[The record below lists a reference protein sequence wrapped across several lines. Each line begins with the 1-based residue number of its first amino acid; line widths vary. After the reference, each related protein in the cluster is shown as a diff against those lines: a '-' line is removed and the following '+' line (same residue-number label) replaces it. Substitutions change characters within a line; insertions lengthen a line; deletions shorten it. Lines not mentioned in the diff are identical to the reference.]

1 VNVVIAHFD
10 ADNRFS
16 NNFFKII
23 NCLQNLN
30 LSVTV
35 ITTSDH
41 ISNVNLLP
49 RDVDLRVRPNFGY
62 DFYSYKIFLTESI
75 AQGPSEGVLLLNSSF
90 LLTDEVA
97 FTKTLFE
104 LVEEMISVDFVG
116 VVSSNQFSQH
126 FQSFML
132 GIGPNLLMADWFR
145 DWVNSIETTDTK
157 QEVIHHYE
165 IGLSQLV
172 RAHGHSTRTLFNLT
186 FREKVLVKMRYF
198 KYILRCHPHLVL
210 SSLRKLDQFN
220 PSQFSYD
227 YLMERVGI
235 VKSEVVFRNPL
246 NIKSTHINQLRRNF
260 QLEVKKENTH
270 FDRAWNRDNVKEA
283 LWISSGRAR
292 VAVHLHLHYRSLIPE
307 LVDYLRRIPEPF
319 DLFLSTSR
327 EGLVRVALDSF
338 YEVSNTVHIFHGPNM
353 GRDIAPFLYLYQKGL
368 FDPYD
373 VCLKIHGKKSSY
385 STQGDNW
392 RKAILSELLRDT
404 NSTAQI
410 LEKFRANKIG
420 LICNSG
426 DYVTDPRHWGSNFS
440 LVNNLLLTLGIP
452 VQKLEDI
459 NFVAGS
465 MFWFNP
471 RSLTQLNDLQ
481 LLNYGFENEP
491 IREDGSLAHAFERIF
506 TIIVKHNQYGVTLL
520 GEAESNLNYSDFL
533 GRSTN

>member
-49 RDVDLRVRPNFGY
+49 GDVDLRVRPNFGY

-75 AQGPSEGVLLLNSSF
+75 AQSPSEGVLLLNSSF
-90 LLTDEVA
+90 LLTDEIA

-104 LVEEMISVDFVG
+104 LVEGINSVDFVG

-132 GIGPNLLMADWFR
+132 GIGPDLLMADWFR

-157 QEVIHHYE
+157 QEIIHHYE

-186 FREKVLVKMRYF
+186 FRENVLVKMRYF
-198 KYILRCHPHLVL
+198 KYILRRHPHLVL

-260 QLEVKKENTH
+260 QLEVKKENSH
-270 FDRAWNRDNVKEA
+270 FDRAWNKDNVKQA
-283 LWISSGRAR
+283 LLISNGRAR

-307 LVDYLRRIPEPF
+307 FVDYLRRIPEPF

-338 YEVSNTVHIFHGPNM
+338 YEVSNSVRIFHGPNI

-373 VCLKIHGKKSSY
+373 ACLKIHGKKSSY
-385 STQGDNW
+385 STQGDIW
-392 RKAILSELLRDT
+392 RKAILSGLLRDM
-404 NSTAQI
+404 NATANI
-410 LEKFRANKIG
+410 LQDFRSKEVG
-420 LICNSG
+420 MICNTG
-426 DYVTDPRHWGSNFS
+426 DYETDPQHWGSNFS
-440 LVNNLLLTLGIP
+440 AANNLLLTLGIP
-452 VQKLEDI
+452 DQKLEDI
-459 NFVAGS
+459 NFVAGT

-471 RSLTQLNDLQ
+471 CSLVQLKDLR
-481 LLNYGFENEP
+481 LPDYGFENEP
-491 IREDGSLAHAFERIF
+491 IREDGTLAHAIERIF
-506 TIIVKHNQYGVTLL
+506 TIIVKQNQYEVTLL
-520 GEAESNLNYSDFL
+520 GEADTNLNYSNFL
-533 GRSTN
+533 KV